1 MGEIEAGSTERADEP
16 KLWARLRGRLRELP
30 LLPIVVILVVLIIPA
45 AFAEVLAPY
54 NPAEGSLGRRL
65 MPPSFLA
72 DSGDHLLGTDH
83 QGRDILSR
91 VIFGARISIAVAATG
106 ILVGGTIGTV
116 LGMMAGYFRGSVD
129 AVVSRAIDITLSVPA
144 ILIALVLAAAVGAR
158 FSSVVAIVALVLWAQ
173 YARQV
178 RGETLKW
185 RESDFVARAR
195 VAGANHVRI
204 LIRHIL
210 PNVTNTLIV
219 LATLQVGFVIVF
231 EASLSFLGVGMPR
244 PNPAWGLMIS
254 DGRIYVVS
262 AWWIALFPG
271 LAIVLTVLSFNMLG
285 DWLRDKLDPKLR
297 QV

>member
-1 MGEIEAGSTERADEP
+1 M
-16 KLWARLRGRLRELP
+16 
-30 LLPIVVILVVLIIPA
+30 
-45 AFAEVLAPY
+45 
-54 NPAEGSLGRRL
+54 
-65 MPPSFLA
+65 
-72 DSGDHLLGTDH
+72 
-83 QGRDILSR
+83 
-91 VIFGARISIAVAATG
+91 FGARISIAVAATG
-106 ILVGGTIGTV
+106 IVIGGSIGTA
-116 LGMMAGYFRGSVD
+116 LGMMAGYFRGRVD
-129 AVVSRAIDITLSVPA
+129 TVVSRLIDITLSVPA
-144 ILIALVLAAAVGAR
+144 ILVALVLAAAVGAR
-158 FSSVVAIVALVLWAQ
+158 FSSVVVIVALVLWAQ

-195 VAGANHVRI
+195 VAGASHLRV
-204 LIRHIL
+204 LFRHIL
-210 PNVTNTLIV
+210 PNIANTLIV

-262 AWWIALFPG
+262 AWWIAFFPG

-285 DWLRDKLDPKLR
+285 DWLRDRLDPKLR